1 MEIREYAKKFEESKK
16 WLLTTLISLG
26 EAVIVT
32 DRLGNIQ
39 FVNPIAEDL
48 TGYESEK
55 SIGKPLEDVFNIRN
69 EETRKSVESPVSRV
83 IREGA
88 IVGLANHTVLITQ
101 EGKEI
106 LIAGSGAPIKDD
118 KGNDLGVV
126 LTFRDITENVQA
138 EQALRE
144 SEHNLGER
152 VKELTC
158 LYGLSKIVENP
169 DISSE
174 AIIRGV
180 LNLIPPAWQFPEIT
194 CAKIN
199 FNNKE
204 FKTSNFKETEWKL
217 STKINV
223 LEEEMIIEVYYLEDK
238 PFLNEEEHLISDIG
252 KRLKSIIEQRKT
264 HQKLR
269 VSEEWFSTTLKSI
282 GDAVIATDRMG
293 NIQFVNPIAEDLTG
307 YESEKSIGKP
317 LEDIFNIINE
327 ETRKSVESPVS
338 RVIREGAI
346 VGLANHTVLISK
358 EGIEIPIADS
368 GAPIKD
374 NKGNLIG
381 VVLTFRDITENVQA
395 EQALRESEHNLGERV
410 KELTCLYGLSKIV
423 ENPDISSEAII
434 RGVLNLIP
442 PAWQFPEITCA
453 KINFNNKEFKTSNFK
468 ETEWKLSTKI
478 NVLEEEMIIEVYYL
492 EDKPFLNEEEHLI
505 SDIGKRLKSII
516 EQRKTHQK
524 LRVSEEWFSTTLK
537 SIGDAVIAT
546 DRMGNIQFV
555 NPIAEDLT
563 GYESEKSIGKPLED
577 IFNIINE
584 ETRKSVES
592 PVSRVIREGAIV
604 GLANHTVLISK
615 EGIEIPIADSGAP
628 IKDDKGNLIGV
639 VLTFRDI
646 TENREKEK
654 EIFDLAQFPSEDPFP
669 ILRVN
674 INDVIYINEAGQK
687 LLNIVE
693 HSQIP
698 KIFQESVK
706 NTFENKKVT
715 ESEVELDNRIYA
727 FIVTPIKDADYVNI
741 YGMDITERKHIE
753 KKLREVNKL
762 KSEFLRRASHEL
774 KTPLISIKGFS
785 DLILS
790 LYEDQLDAVIV
801 SKLKEIDVGCERLQ
815 NIINNLLKTSKLEST
830 DLKPKVQKEDLSF
843 LIKFCVHELES
854 LAERRKQSIKL
865 DIHNE
870 IYTYFEKEEIHDAL
884 SNLITNAI
892 KYTPPMGNI
901 EIKTELTKESVLISI
916 KDNGIGFTEEQKS
929 KIFQQFGK
937 IERYGQGLDLGIDGT
952 GLGLYISK
960 KIVESHG
967 GKIWMESEGK
977 DKGSTFYFSLPKLIK

>member
-1 MEIREYAKKFEESKK
+1 
-16 WLLTTLISLG
+16 
-26 EAVIVT
+26 
-32 DRLGNIQ
+32 
-39 FVNPIAEDL
+39 
-48 TGYESEK
+48 
-55 SIGKPLEDVFNIRN
+55 
-69 EETRKSVESPVSRV
+69 
-83 IREGA
+83 
-88 IVGLANHTVLITQ
+88 
-101 EGKEI
+101 
-106 LIAGSGAPIKDD
+106 
-118 KGNDLGVV
+118 
-126 LTFRDITENVQA
+126 
-138 EQALRE
+138 
-144 SEHNLGER
+144 
-152 VKELTC
+152 
-158 LYGLSKIVENP
+158 
-169 DISSE
+169 
-174 AIIRGV
+174 
-180 LNLIPPAWQFPEIT
+180 
-194 CAKIN
+194 
-199 FNNKE
+199 
-204 FKTSNFKETEWKL
+204 
-217 STKINV
+217 
-223 LEEEMIIEVYYLEDK
+223 
-238 PFLNEEEHLISDIG
+238 
-252 KRLKSIIEQRKT
+252 
-264 HQKLR
+264 
-269 VSEEWFSTTLKSI
+269 
-282 GDAVIATDRMG
+282 
-293 NIQFVNPIAEDLTG
+293 
-307 YESEKSIGKP
+307 
-317 LEDIFNIINE
+317 
-327 ETRKSVESPVS
+327 
-338 RVIREGAI
+338 
-346 VGLANHTVLISK
+346 
-358 EGIEIPIADS
+358 
-368 GAPIKD
+368 
-374 NKGNLIG
+374 
-381 VVLTFRDITENVQA
+381 
-395 EQALRESEHNLGERV
+395 
-410 KELTCLYGLSKIV
+410 LYGLSKIV

-727 FIVTPIKDADYVNI
+727 FIITPIKDADYVNI

>member
-152 VKELTC
+152 VKELNC

-169 DISSE
+169 NISSE
-174 AIIRGV
+174 TILRGV

-217 STKINV
+217 STNINV
-223 LEEEMIIEVYYLEDK
+223 HEEEMIIIVCYLEDK
-238 PFLNEEEHLISDIG
+238 PFLIEEQHLINDIG

-293 NIQFVNPIAEDLTG
+293 NIEFVNPIAEDLTG

-381 VVLTFRDITENVQA
+381 VVLTFRDITEYRQ
-395 EQALRESEHNLGERV
+395 
-410 KELTCLYGLSKIV
+410 SK
-423 ENPDISSEAII
+423 
-434 RGVLNLIP
+434 
-442 PAWQFPEITCA
+442 
-453 KINFNNKEFKTSNFK
+453 
-468 ETEWKLSTKI
+468 
-478 NVLEEEMIIEVYYL
+478 
-492 EDKPFLNEEEHLI
+492 H
-505 SDIGKRLKSII
+505 
-516 EQRKTHQK
+516 
-524 LRVSEEWFSTTLK
+524 
-537 SIGDAVIAT
+537 
-546 DRMGNIQFV
+546 
-555 NPIAEDLT
+555 
-563 GYESEKSIGKPLED
+563 
-577 IFNIINE
+577 
-584 ETRKSVES
+584 
-592 PVSRVIREGAIV
+592 
-604 GLANHTVLISK
+604 
-615 EGIEIPIADSGAP
+615 
-628 IKDDKGNLIGV
+628 
-639 VLTFRDI
+639 
-646 TENREKEK
+646 
-654 EIFDLAQFPSEDPFP
+654 
-669 ILRVN
+669 
-674 INDVIYINEAGQK
+674 
-687 LLNIVE
+687 
-693 HSQIP
+693 
-698 KIFQESVK
+698 
-706 NTFENKKVT
+706 
-715 ESEVELDNRIYA
+715 
-727 FIVTPIKDADYVNI
+727 
-741 YGMDITERKHIE
+741 
-753 KKLREVNKL
+753 
-762 KSEFLRRASHEL
+762 
-774 KTPLISIKGFS
+774 
-785 DLILS
+785 
-790 LYEDQLDAVIV
+790 
-801 SKLKEIDVGCERLQ
+801 
-815 NIINNLLKTSKLEST
+815 
-830 DLKPKVQKEDLSF
+830 
-843 LIKFCVHELES
+843 
-854 LAERRKQSIKL
+854 
-865 DIHNE
+865 
-870 IYTYFEKEEIHDAL
+870 
-884 SNLITNAI
+884 
-892 KYTPPMGNI
+892 
-901 EIKTELTKESVLISI
+901 
-916 KDNGIGFTEEQKS
+916 
-929 KIFQQFGK
+929 
-937 IERYGQGLDLGIDGT
+937 
-952 GLGLYISK
+952 
-960 KIVESHG
+960 
-967 GKIWMESEGK
+967 
-977 DKGSTFYFSLPKLIK
+977 

>member
-1 MEIREYAKKFEESKK
+1 M
-16 WLLTTLISLG
+16 
-26 EAVIVT
+26 
-32 DRLGNIQ
+32 
-39 FVNPIAEDL
+39 
-48 TGYESEK
+48 
-55 SIGKPLEDVFNIRN
+55 
-69 EETRKSVESPVSRV
+69 
-83 IREGA
+83 
-88 IVGLANHTVLITQ
+88 
-101 EGKEI
+101 
-106 LIAGSGAPIKDD
+106 
-118 KGNDLGVV
+118 
-126 LTFRDITENVQA
+126 
-138 EQALRE
+138 
-144 SEHNLGER
+144 
-152 VKELTC
+152 
-158 LYGLSKIVENP
+158 
-169 DISSE
+169 
-174 AIIRGV
+174 
-180 LNLIPPAWQFPEIT
+180 
-194 CAKIN
+194 
-199 FNNKE
+199 
-204 FKTSNFKETEWKL
+204 
-217 STKINV
+217 
-223 LEEEMIIEVYYLEDK
+223 
-238 PFLNEEEHLISDIG
+238 
-252 KRLKSIIEQRKT
+252 
-264 HQKLR
+264 
-269 VSEEWFSTTLKSI
+269 
-282 GDAVIATDRMG
+282 
-293 NIQFVNPIAEDLTG
+293 
-307 YESEKSIGKP
+307 
-317 LEDIFNIINE
+317 
-327 ETRKSVESPVS
+327 
-338 RVIREGAI
+338 
-346 VGLANHTVLISK
+346 
-358 EGIEIPIADS
+358 
-368 GAPIKD
+368 
-374 NKGNLIG
+374 
-381 VVLTFRDITENVQA
+381 
-395 EQALRESEHNLGERV
+395 
-410 KELTCLYGLSKIV
+410 YGLSKIV

-727 FIVTPIKDADYVNI
+727 FIITPIKDADYVNI